1 MVSLDKQFAQHH
13 KSKTLFSWERG
24 LYIPFRLPSEKTANS
39 NEFEMISHFSPQSK
53 EVRHVITTN
62 TSM

>member
-39 NEFEMISHFSPQSK
+39 NEFERKSWKRGK
-53 EVRHVITTN
+53 EGREKREK
-62 TSM
+62 